1 MADPTLSRTLSR
13 DGTPIGFWTS
23 GEGPPLV
30 MVHGT
35 SADHLSWEVL
45 RPLLETSFTV
55 HAMDRRG
62 RLASG
67 DHPEY
72 DIQREYED
80 VAAVVDHVAAMSGSE
95 ALIFGHSFGGACA
108 LMATRF
114 SDQIAG
120 LILYEPPLT
129 SDEAVLGHELTDRL
143 RFLLA
148 SSGGEAVLEEF
159 YVDVV
164 GMSPEDVT
172 QLRTLPTWNAR
183 AEAAHTVIREVTA
196 SFDIGTQELATVDV
210 PTGFILG
217 SESMSIMRDDT
228 MTAMGGI
235 RGARLRILEGEK
247 HIAHYTAPDRLAEA
261 IRDLASSD

>member
-1 MADPTLSRTLSR
+1 MTDPILSRTSSR
-13 DGTPIGFWTS
+13 DGTPIGIWTS
-23 GEGPPLV
+23 GNGPPLV

-45 RPLLETSFTV
+45 RPHLEESFTV

-67 DHPEY
+67 DHPHY

-80 VAAVVDHVAAMSGSE
+80 VAAVVDHLAEASGFQV
-95 ALIFGHSFGGACA
+95 LVFGHSFGGACA
-108 LMATRF
+108 LMAAPL

-129 SDEAVLGHELTDRL
+129 SDEAVLGPALTDRL

-148 SSGGEAVLEEF
+148 SNGGEAVLEEF
-159 YVDVV
+159 YQEVV
-164 GMSPEDVT
+164 GLSSEDVAR
-172 QLRTLPTWNAR
+172 LRALPTWNAR
-183 AEAAHTVIREVTA
+183 AEAAHTVIREFA
-196 SFDIGTQELATVDV
+196 ARLAIGFEELAAVDV

-217 SESMSIMRDDT
+217 SESMTIMRDDT
-228 MTAMGGI
+228 MNAMDAI

-247 HIAHYTAPDRLAEA
+247 HLAHYTAPNRLAEA
-261 IRDLASSD
+261 IRDLATSE